1 MSFWLM
7 TCKNGYLYSK
17 EWPQIAELNAVFVE
31 NKVIKLTLFAQKACP
46 VVAVCGAW
54 VQYSQ
59 LGAAHLPMIFTLM
72 LAILSM
78 PLQGFYWLG
87 KRAETQL
94 PPSLSSWYHQVR
106 QKMQESGLE
115 PKTLQ
120 GQPRYLDL
128 ARLLKQAFAQLD
140 SAFIRQWL

>member
-1 MSFWLM
+1 
-7 TCKNGYLYSK
+7 
-17 EWPQIAELNAVFVE
+17 
-31 NKVIKLTLFAQKACP
+31 
-46 VVAVCGAW
+46 
-54 VQYSQ
+54 
-59 LGAAHLPMIFTLM
+59 
-72 LAILSM
+72 
-78 PLQGFYWLG
+78 LG